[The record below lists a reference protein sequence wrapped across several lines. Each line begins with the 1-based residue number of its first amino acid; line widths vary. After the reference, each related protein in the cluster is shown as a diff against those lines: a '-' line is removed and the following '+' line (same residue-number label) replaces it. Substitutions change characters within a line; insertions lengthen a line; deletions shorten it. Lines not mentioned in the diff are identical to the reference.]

1 MRSVYYPAVRRPRS
15 QFSLEQALLA
25 IFIGVFI
32 FGVSL
37 MVFLFGTQVWFAG
50 RIFPGVQVAGIDVGG
65 LRPQEAALRIGEG
78 INYPQQGK
86 ILFRDGDRIWVASP
100 AELGLIVDPE
110 SSARN
115 AYQAGRSGW
124 LLERMRAQF
133 HTWYSGRSIA
143 PSLIFDQRIAFA
155 YLSSLAK
162 EIDKPTVE
170 ARLELQGTDVIV
182 VPGQIGRSVDI
193 TRALV
198 LVSLQLQTMR
208 DAVIDL
214 PIEEIPPVILDA
226 SQQAEQARKI
236 LGEPL
241 TLTLPEP
248 EAGQAGPWTIDQA
261 TLASMLVFERVQ
273 TESGLQYQVRLN
285 EESLRTYLSGLSSQL
300 SRAPQNPRFI
310 FNDDTRQLDLI
321 QSAVIGRELD
331 IDASIES
338 IQSKLYAGEH
348 TIPLEISYTN
358 PPVTDQTKGEDIGI
372 RELVHAE
379 TSYFYGSS
387 AERVQ
392 NIQAAAS
399 KFHGLLVA
407 PGETFS
413 MANALGDITL
423 DNGYAEAL
431 IIVGNQTI
439 KGVGGGVCQVST
451 TLFRAA
457 FFAGYPI
464 VERHAHAYRVYYYE
478 KVAGNRI
485 NPNLAGLDATVFVP
499 LVDFKF
505 TNDTP
510 NWLLM
515 ETYVNPSA
523 SSITWKFYSTSDGR
537 RVEWDTTGITNVVP
551 APEPLY
557 RENSDLPPGT
567 IKQVDWEA
575 DGADVTVY
583 RTVYRNDAIY
593 LQDTFYTHYLPW
605 QDVFEYGPGT
615 ELPTENGDEKPEG

>member
-1 MRSVYYPAVRRPRS
+1 M
-15 QFSLEQALLA
+15 ALLIGA
-25 IFIGVFI
+25 LIFAG
-32 FGVSL
+32 SL
-37 MVFLFGTQVWFAG
+37 VAFLFGTQIWFAG

-65 LRPQEAALRIGEG
+65 LRPQEAALRIGGG
-78 INYPQQGK
+78 IQYPLQGR
-86 ILFRDGDRIWVASP
+86 ILFRDGDKIWVASP
-100 AELGLIVDPE
+100 AELGLVLDSE

-115 AYQAGRSGW
+115 AYQVGRSGW
-124 LLERMRAQF
+124 LLERVRTQF
-133 HTWYSGRSIA
+133 YAWYSGHSI
-143 PSLIFDQRIAFA
+143 PPNLVLDQRIAFA
-155 YLSSLAK
+155 YLSNLAK
-162 EIDKPTVE
+162 EIDRPTVE
-170 ARLELQGTDVIV
+170 ARIELQGTDVIV
-182 VPGQIGRSVDI
+182 LPGQVGRSVDI
-193 TRALV
+193 TRSLV
-198 LVSLQLQTMR
+198 LVSLQLQTIR

-214 PIEEIPPVILDA
+214 PIEESTPVILDA
-226 SQQAEQARKI
+226 SQQAEQARQI
-236 LGEPL
+236 LSQPL
-241 TLTLPEP
+241 TITLPEA
-248 EAGQAGPWTIDQA
+248 EVGQAGPWTIDQA

-273 TESGLQYQVRLN
+273 TETGTQYQVRLN
-285 EESLRTYLSGLSSQL
+285 EESLRTYLSGLSSSL
-300 SRAPQNPRFI
+300 SRAYQNPRFI

-321 QSAVIGRELD
+321 QSAVIGRELN
-331 IDASIES
+331 IDASIAS
-338 IQSKLYAGEH
+338 IQDKLYAGEH
-348 TIPLEISYTN
+348 TIPLEINYTN
-358 PPVTDQTKGEDIGI
+358 PPVIDQTRGEEIGI
-372 RELVHAE
+372 RDLVHAE

-399 KFHGLLVA
+399 KFHGLLIA

-413 MANALGDITL
+413 MAAALGDITL

-431 IIVGNQTI
+431 IIVGDQTV

-457 FFAGYPI
+457 FFAGYPV

-515 ETYVNPSA
+515 ETYVVPSA
-523 SSITWKFYSTSDGR
+523 SSITWKFYSSSDGR
-537 RVEWDTTGITNVVP
+537 RVEWDTTGITNVIP

-567 IKQVDWEA
+567 IKQVDWKA

-615 ELPTENGDEKPEG
+615 EIPTGDE

>member
-1 MRSVYYPAVRRPRS
+1 M
-15 QFSLEQALLA
+15 AL
-25 IFIGVFI
+25 FIGVFI
-32 FGVSL
+32 FGLSL
-37 MVFLFGTQVWFAG
+37 VVFLFGTQIWFAG
-50 RIFPGVQVAGIDVGG
+50 RIFPGVQVAGIKVGG
-65 LRPQEAALRIGEG
+65 LRPQEAALRISEG
-78 INYPQQGK
+78 VHYPSQGR
-86 ILFRDGDRIWVASP
+86 ILFRDGDQIWVTTP
-100 AELGLIVDPE
+100 AELGLVLDAE
-110 SSARN
+110 GSARN
-115 AYQAGRSGW
+115 AYQVGRSGW
-124 LLERMRAQF
+124 LLERVRTQF
-133 HTWYSGRSIA
+133 YAWYTGHSIA
-143 PSLIFDQRIAFA
+143 PNLIYDQRMAYA
-155 YLSSLAK
+155 YLNKLAN
-162 EIDKPTVE
+162 EIDRPTIE
-170 ARLELQGTDVIV
+170 ARLELQGTDVVV
-182 VPGQIGRSVDI
+182 VPGQVGRFIDI
-193 TRALV
+193 PRSLV
-198 LVSLQLQTMR
+198 LVSLQMQTLR

-214 PIEEIPPVILDA
+214 PIVESAPVILDA
-226 SQQAEQARKI
+226 SQQAEQARRI
-236 LGEPL
+236 LNQPL
-241 TLTLPEP
+241 TITLPEA
-248 EAGQAGPWTIDQA
+248 EIGQAGPWIIDQA

-273 TESGLQYQVRLN
+273 TEAGMQYQVRLN
-285 EESLRTYLSGLSSQL
+285 EASLRTYLSGLSSSL
-300 SRAPQNPRFI
+300 SRTAQNPRFI

-321 QSAVIGRELD
+321 QSAVIGRELN
-331 IDASIES
+331 IDASVAS
-338 IQSKLYAGEH
+338 IQEKLYAGEH

-358 PPVTDQTKGEDIGI
+358 PPVIDQTRGEDIGI

-413 MANALGDITL
+413 MATALGDITL

-431 IIVGNQTI
+431 IIVGDRTV

-451 TLFRAA
+451 TLFRTA

-485 NPNLAGLDATVFVP
+485 NSNLAGLDATVFVP

-523 SSITWKFYSTSDGR
+523 SAITWKFYSSSDGR

-551 APEPLY
+551 APPPLY
-557 RENSDLPPGT
+557 RENSDLPTGT
-567 IKQVDWEA
+567 IKQVDWKA

-583 RTVYRNDAIY
+583 RTVYRNDAVY
-593 LQDTFYTHYLPW
+593 LKDTFYTHYLPW

-615 ELPTENGDEKPEG
+615 EIPTD